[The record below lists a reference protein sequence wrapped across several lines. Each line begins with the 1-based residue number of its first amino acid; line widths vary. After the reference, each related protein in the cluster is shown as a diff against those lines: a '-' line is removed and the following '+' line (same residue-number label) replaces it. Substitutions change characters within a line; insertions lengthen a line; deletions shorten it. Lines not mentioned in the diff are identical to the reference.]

1 MLREVREIQ
10 RFLAPEV
17 LFLRNK
23 SVHFMRRQLAKKRQI
38 NLCVDDD

>member
-17 LFLRNK
+17 LFFRNK
-23 SVHFMRRQLAKKRQI
+23 SVHLMRRHLAKKSQT